1 MIGFFPI
8 PYPDEIL
15 YSVFARYHARS
26 KNRSLAATVHSLFGH
41 EDSRIVVDLP
51 NKLGYLVNQLPPGG
65 KITVERLIDENTLF
79 PFYAPFLPFER
90 GNQLRRSMSE
100 RSSGGSIH
108 GRLGILTSN
117 IEVEFLRF
125 CPLCAKEDISS
136 HGQTYWHRAHQL
148 PGIFVCCRHSVFLE
162 NSTVKCSYHGR
173 KEALFTA
180 LNEFSEVEPKE
191 LNINNRDHLAHLN
204 LAKQANWL
212 LQQKRSKNCGP
223 DFLRTRFLQ
232 VLMRKGLVTVNGT
245 TDMNIIHK
253 EFSDFYSPEFLSS
266 LSSPLENKHTWLRRL
281 LQTSDHF
288 QHPIR
293 NLLFLNFL
301 EYSLEDLLKLPETI
315 HPIGKA
321 PFPCLNPASKHF
333 KELKI
338 TEVRFGKSRELN
350 KITATFYC
358 DCNFVY
364 RRYGWD
370 EKGERKYECDYVISY
385 GEVFHSKILY
395 LQKKGMTRNAI
406 AKFLNLPKGTIES
419 QLNILRTSEV
429 IKGEKARRKTD
440 LIETLRKSY
449 RADWIERQKQNPD
462 LGRHKLSLMNRK
474 PYNWLRLND
483 KEWFEENSPKRKVI
497 KEKANRVDWAERDL
511 ELAAKADVLAKEF
524 LTSLNSPV
532 RVTITGIARR
542 LKIAYLVVKRPD
554 CIPKTIEILKKNAE
568 STEEFIARRILY
580 ATNCLISEN
589 VPARPWMVLNR
600 AKVSSPKL
608 IKLPK
613 VQIALAM
620 SKEKLE
626 KAYYSGSAD
635 S

>member
-1 MIGFFPI
+1 
-8 PYPDEIL
+8 
-15 YSVFARYHARS
+15 
-26 KNRSLAATVHSLFGH
+26 
-41 EDSRIVVDLP
+41 
-51 NKLGYLVNQLPPGG
+51 
-65 KITVERLIDENTLF
+65 
-79 PFYAPFLPFER
+79 
-90 GNQLRRSMSE
+90 
-100 RSSGGSIH
+100 
-108 GRLGILTSN
+108 LTSN

-125 CPLCAKEDISS
+125 CPSCAKEDISS
-136 HGQTYWHRAHQL
+136 YDQPYWHRAHQL
-148 PGIFVCCRHSVFLE
+148 PGIYVCSRHSVFLE
-162 NSTVKCSYHGR
+162 NSTVRCSYHGR
-173 KEALFTA
+173 KETLFTA
-180 LNEFSEVEPKE
+180 LNEISEVDPRE

-212 LQQKRSKNCGP
+212 LQQKQTENCGP

-232 VLMRKGLVTVNGT
+232 VLMQRGIVTLNGT

-253 EFSDFYSPEFLSS
+253 EFSDFYSPELLSS
-266 LSSPLENKHTWLRRL
+266 LSSPLENKQTWLRRL
-281 LQTSDHF
+281 LQSSKHL

-301 EYSLEDLLKLPETI
+301 EYSLEDFLRLPETI

-333 KELKI
+333 KELRI
-338 TEVRFGKSRELN
+338 TEVRLGKAYGLN

-370 EKGERKYECDYVISY
+370 EEGERKYEYDFVITY
-385 GEVFHSKILY
+385 GEVFCNKILD

-419 QLNILRTSEV
+419 QLNRLRTSKV
-429 IKGEKARRKTD
+429 ITGEIARLKTD
-440 LIETLRKSY
+440 SIKTLRKSY
-449 RADWIERQKQNPD
+449 RSEWIKMQKQNPC
-462 LGRHKLSLMNRK
+462 LGRHKLSLLNRK
-474 PYNWLRLND
+474 SYQWLKVHD
-483 KEWFEENSPKRKVI
+483 GEWFEENSPERKVI
-497 KEKANRVDWAERDL
+497 KEKANRVNWAERDL

-524 LTSLNSPV
+524 LTSLKSPV
-532 RVTITGIARR
+532 RVTVTGIAKR

-554 CIPKTIEILKKNAE
+554 CIPKTIKILKKNAE

-580 ATNCLISEN
+580 ATNCLISEK
-589 VPARPWMVLNR
+589 VPAQPWMVLNR

-613 VQIALAM
+613 VQIALAR

-626 KAYYSGSAD
+626 RAYYLGSID